1 VIYKMLETKTKRKR
15 RGRKKETRQTK
26 NERYRESRVRT
37 LFGMAKV
44 RATRHKTY
52 LSINRSGK
60 IVNNNG
66 ALHKSK
72 ITTGV
77 D

>member
-1 VIYKMLETKTKRKR
+1 
-15 RGRKKETRQTK
+15 
-26 NERYRESRVRT
+26 VRT
-37 LFGMAKV
+37 LFGIAKV

-52 LSINRSGK
+52 LSIDRSGK
-60 IVNNNG
+60 IVDNNG

-72 ITTGV
+72 TTTSV